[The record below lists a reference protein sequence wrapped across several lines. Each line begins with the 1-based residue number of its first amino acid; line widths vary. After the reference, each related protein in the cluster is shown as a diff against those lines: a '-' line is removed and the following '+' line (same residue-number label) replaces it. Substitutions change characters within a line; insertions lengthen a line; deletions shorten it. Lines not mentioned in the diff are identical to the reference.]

1 MPEDVIRRIHDAG
14 GLASLAHPALVGRD
28 EWIPILARAG
38 LDALEAYYTG
48 HDEAQTAHYLAT
60 AARLQ
65 LAVSGGSDYHADGA
79 HGACR
84 PGSTSL
90 PRAEYEKLEQRRKR
104 D

>member
-1 MPEDVIRRIHDAG
+1 MYIGYFLFTLIKAAEV
-14 GLASLAHPALVGRD
+14 
-28 EWIPILARAG
+28 
-38 LDALEAYYTG
+38 
-48 HDEAQTAHYLAT
+48 AQTAHYLAT
-60 AARLQ
+60 AARLE

-84 PGSTSL
+84 PGRTSL